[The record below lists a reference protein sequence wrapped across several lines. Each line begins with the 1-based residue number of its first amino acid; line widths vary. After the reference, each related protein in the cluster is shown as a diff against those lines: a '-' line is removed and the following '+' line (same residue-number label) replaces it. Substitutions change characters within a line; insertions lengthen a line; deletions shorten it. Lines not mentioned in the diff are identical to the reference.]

1 MSHFL
6 LFLRKNKP
14 EYEISIRSP
23 APGRLNFIC
32 VVFGGHQLPPSRA
45 LSCPFLGSSSCTCSD
60 ISSPSAVR
68 AGSDGFVGGSC

>member
-14 EYEISIRSP
+14 EYKISIRSP
-23 APGRLNFIC
+23 APGRLNFLC
-32 VVFGGHQLPPSRA
+32 VVFGGHKLPSSWAFP
-45 LSCPFLGSSSCTCSD
+45 CPFLGSSSCTCSD
-60 ISSPSAVR
+60 ISSSSAVR